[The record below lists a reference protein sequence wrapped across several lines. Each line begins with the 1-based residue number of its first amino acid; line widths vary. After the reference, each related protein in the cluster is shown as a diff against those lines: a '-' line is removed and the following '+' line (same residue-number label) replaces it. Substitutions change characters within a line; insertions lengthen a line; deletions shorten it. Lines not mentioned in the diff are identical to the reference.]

1 MTVGVEDVTVRYG
14 EVTALDC
21 VSLVAESGQV
31 SAIVGGDGAGK
42 STLLKTLVGR
52 VTPDS
57 GRVVAPGADRIGY
70 QPARGGSWPDLTVAE
85 NMAFV
90 AGMYGLSEAGAARRT
105 DALLERAGL
114 AQARDRLS
122 SQLSGGMRTKLE
134 FCLAMV
140 HEPELLVLDEP
151 STGVDPVSRV
161 ELWRLLSETA
171 ASGTAVLM
179 ATTYMEEGERSSYVT
194 VLEKGRILLEGPPA
208 EVVAASPGVV
218 FTTEKPTRPEFSWRH
233 ADGFREW
240 WPVPPPDANHPVD
253 VDLEDVTIVAVLRG
267 EAEPA
272 PQGGSQ

>member
-1 MTVGVEDVTVRYG
+1 MTFGVDSVTVRYG
-14 EVTALDC
+14 EVTALDS
-21 VSLVAESGQV
+21 VTLAAPAGTV

-52 VTPDS
+52 LTPDS
-57 GRVVAPGADRIGY
+57 GQVHAPEANRVGY
-70 QPARGGSWPDLTVAE
+70 QPATGGSWPDLTVAE

-90 AGMYGLSEAGAARRT
+90 AGMYGLAQTEALART
-105 DALLERAGL
+105 EVLLERAGL
-114 AQARDRLS
+114 VEARDRLS
-122 SQLSGGMRTKLE
+122 SRLSGGMRTKLG

-179 ATTYMEEGERSSYVT
+179 ATTYMEEGERSSHVT
-194 VLEKGRILLEGPPA
+194 VLEKGSILLEGPPS
-208 EVVAASPGVV
+208 EVIAASPGVV
-218 FTTEKPTRPEFSWRH
+218 YTTKEPQRPEYSWRH

-240 WPVPPPDANHPVD
+240 WPAPPPNANHPVE
-253 VDLEDVTIVAVLRG
+253 VDLEDVAIVAVLRD
-267 EAEPA
+267 EAAEA
-272 PQGGSQ
+272 SR